1 MMNKRI
7 HRLLLVIGVAVALL
21 AAFGLV
27 SKRAPFSSTSRA
39 DHVLDLQSPPF
50 VNVARAETVS
60 ATSAIMEEA
69 GIAAYTQSSWA
80 IDLSTVR
87 GEFRTIERETDEYI
101 IGSVG
106 IPDYSEDHDPHVYV
120 HTDGWVLAYYLA
132 AEPASYIM
140 DLRHYDG
147 VTIGTTKLEDAMHEI
162 LSAIGVVSFDATFYD
177 FRYPNATNMMLI
189 AEAIYEGGD
198 ESFNVYLPSD
208 FAYYDRSWAHAL
220 HHTGGSY
227 DVESTLYLND
237 ASINSL
243 TTSEWALVY
252 GSLSTPQ
259 LPPGVSHTI
268 RVHLYEPSGYIG
280 SGRGDAFCGIALVYQ
295 EVP

>member
-7 HRLLLVIGVAVALL
+7 HRLLLVVSVVVALL

-27 SKRAPFSSTSRA
+27 NKHGGSSSA
-39 DHVLDLQSPPF
+39 DHVLNLQVPPF

-60 ATSAIMEEA
+60 ATSVITEEA
-69 GIAAYTQSSWA
+69 GIAAYTQAPWA

-87 GEFRTIERETDEYI
+87 GEFRTIERETAEYI

-147 VTIGTTKLEDAMHEI
+147 VSIGTTKLEDAMYEI

-177 FRYPNATNMMLI
+177 FRYPNATNIMLI
-189 AEAIYEGGD
+189 AEAVYEEGNNE
-198 ESFNVYLPSD
+198 ESFDVYLPSD
-208 FAYYDRSWAHAL
+208 FTYYDKSWSHVFFAD
-220 HHTGGSY
+220 Y
-227 DVESTLYLND
+227 DGASTLYLDD
-237 ASINSL
+237 ASVNHFQGRYSSDEWWL
-243 TTSEWALVY
+243 AHGSFTTA
-252 GSLSTPQ
+252 Q
-259 LPPGVSHTI
+259 LPPGVSHAI
-268 RVHLYEPSGYIG
+268 RIHLDEYSTGYSGK
-280 SGRGDAFCGIALVYQ
+280 AFAGMALVYQ

>member
-7 HRLLLVIGVAVALL
+7 RRLLLVVGVAVALL

-27 SKRAPFSSTSRA
+27 SKRGPFNSTSRA
-39 DHVLDLQSPPF
+39 DHVLNLQAPPF
-50 VNVARAETVS
+50 VSVARAETVS

-69 GIAAYTQSSWA
+69 GIAAYTQVTWA

-87 GEFRTIERETDEYI
+87 GEFRAIERETDEYI

-147 VTIGTTKLEDAMHEI
+147 VNIGTTKLEDAMHEI

-198 ESFNVYLPSD
+198 ESFNIYVPSD
-208 FAYYDRSWAHAL
+208 FTYYDKSWSHAL
-220 HHTGGSY
+220 SNDYYNTT
-227 DVESTLYLND
+227 TLYLD
-237 ASINSL
+237 DNSVSHL
-243 TTSEWALVY
+243 YLNSGTNKWLLAH
-252 GSLSTPQ
+252 GSFTTPQ
-259 LPPGVSHTI
+259 FPPGVSHTI
-268 RVHLYEPSGYIG
+268 RVTADES
-280 SGRGDAFCGIALVYQ
+280 RADAFAGIALVYQ

>member
-7 HRLLLVIGVAVALL
+7 RRLLLAVGVAVALL

-27 SKRAPFSSTSRA
+27 SKRGPFNSTSRA
-39 DHVLDLQSPPF
+39 DHVLNLQVPPF

-60 ATSAIMEEA
+60 ATSVIMEEA
-69 GIAAYTQSSWA
+69 GIAAYTQVPWA

-87 GEFRTIERETDEYI
+87 GEFRAIERETAEYI

-120 HTDGWVLAYYLA
+120 HTDGWVLAYYLTT
-132 AEPASYIM
+132 EPASYIM

-147 VTIGTTKLEDAMHEI
+147 VSIGTTKLEDAMHEI
-162 LSAIGVVSFDATFYD
+162 LSAIGVVSFDVTFYD

-189 AEAIYEGGD
+189 AEAIYQDGD
-198 ESFNVYLPSD
+198 ESFNVHLPSD

-220 HHTGGSY
+220 HRTSGSY
-227 DVESTLYLND
+227 GLQSTLYLND

-243 TTSEWALVY
+243 TTGGWALVY
-252 GSLSTPQ
+252 ESLSAPQ

-268 RVHLYEPSGYIG
+268 RVHLDESSGTY
-280 SGRGDAFCGIALVYQ
+280 SGHGDAFCGIALVYQ